1 MPSHTL
7 LSHDLRGIR
16 IDIEPL
22 LYPDHTKEPRP
33 LVLTTDNRE
42 MPPPLGSASRPA
54 RAVVSRQVPSAHRA
68 TLDEGDPCG

>member
-42 MPPPLGSASRPA
+42 MPPPARQRIKAREGRRQSSGPECTSRDT
-54 RAVVSRQVPSAHRA
+54 R
-68 TLDEGDPCG
+68 